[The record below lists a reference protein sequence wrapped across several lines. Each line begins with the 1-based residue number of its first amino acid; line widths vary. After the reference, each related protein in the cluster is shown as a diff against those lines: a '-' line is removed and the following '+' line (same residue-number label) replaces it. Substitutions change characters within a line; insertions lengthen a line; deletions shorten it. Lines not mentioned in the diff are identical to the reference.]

1 MMSVELS
8 HSVTEGDRQGAP
20 ENLVSQ
26 VVSVRA
32 AVDGR
37 GRGRGRVVVLS
48 VCEWSSSEL
57 FVSLS
62 LHLSSCSVLEHGVR
76 SRSKTRLFSEDM
88 KGRGRPW
95 FSFIRKNQ
103 SFSN

>member
-32 AVDGR
+32 AVD
-37 GRGRGRVVVLS
+37 VDVDVVLS

-76 SRSKTRLFSEDM
+76 SRVQKHVYFLRT
-88 KGRGRPW
+88 
-95 FSFIRKNQ
+95 
-103 SFSN
+103 

>member
-32 AVDGR
+32 AVD
-37 GRGRGRVVVLS
+37 VDVWWFCVTWFCQS
-48 VCEWSSSEL
+48 VNGARQNSL
-57 FVSLS
+57 FL
-62 LHLSSCSVLEHGVR
+62 CPFNF
-76 SRSKTRLFSEDM
+76 LF
-88 KGRGRPW
+88 RP
-95 FSFIRKNQ
+95 
-103 SFSN
+103 

>member
-37 GRGRGRVVVLS
+37 GRGRGRGS
-48 VCEWSSSEL
+48 
-57 FVSLS
+57 VSL
-62 LHLSSCSVLEHGVR
+62 
-76 SRSKTRLFSEDM
+76 
-88 KGRGRPW
+88 
-95 FSFIRKNQ
+95 
-103 SFSN
+103 